1 VHPRRH
7 WYVPKRAIPGP
18 PKRTSV
24 QFPTLYLFHSPL
36 RFPYES
42 IDAGPELAYTVVFY
56 NMCQKFGVEFL
67 PARVW
72 QGLWTALFTC
82 LLSCFDASALM
93 NRVTYVHFNS
103 RTGQLD

>member
-1 VHPRRH
+1 M
-7 WYVPKRAIPGP
+7 
-18 PKRTSV
+18 
-24 QFPTLYLFHSPL
+24 
-36 RFPYES
+36 
-42 IDAGPELAYTVVFY
+42 FY

-93 NRVTYVHFNS
+93 YRVTYVHLNS

>member
-1 VHPRRH
+1 M
-7 WYVPKRAIPGP
+7 
-18 PKRTSV
+18 
-24 QFPTLYLFHSPL
+24 
-36 RFPYES
+36 
-42 IDAGPELAYTVVFY
+42 VFY

-93 NRVTYVHFNS
+93 NRVTYVHLNS